1 MKYLKQFTQFLSEM
15 IFFRQL
21 FFLNNWEWGSG
32 WTPIEIII
40 SLLFLI
46 KFPMEGK
53 KAPNVMQVPFFLKQ
67 YLTPTPVA
75 RGRDG
80 LLEERCFGSLCISDQ
95 QFHGWQKNGA
105 RSGFPDRPMAH
116 YNFSIGNSSTRRGD
130 FPLPCRI
137 WKIVTASR
145 CLPKEKIKKAAPS
158 CAITLTAPRLQTN
171 DSLKCWFHR
180 GTYPGHIHQTRCR
193 SRFGNYPLPEALS
206 YDSSAKAGDTATVL
220 GIIWLLIAPRI
231 TLACAAPSRFGQ
243 IWPQDDSGGLPVASA
258 ISSGQVCPVQENRG
272 SPRGGPKTAQH
283 RLKGAAGQ

>member
-145 CLPKEKIKKAAPS
+145 CLPKEKIKKGGS
-158 CAITLTAPRLQTN
+158 FMCHHSYCA
-171 DSLKCWFHR
+171 SLANKW
-180 GTYPGHIHQTRCR
+180 Q
-193 SRFGNYPLPEALS
+193 SQ
-206 YDSSAKAGDTATVL
+206 VL
-220 GIIWLLIAPRI
+220 
-231 TLACAAPSRFGQ
+231 
-243 IWPQDDSGGLPVASA
+243 
-258 ISSGQVCPVQENRG
+258 ISSGYLPWTYSSNKVQVAIWEL
-272 SPRGGPKTAQH
+272 SPAWSPELWQQR
-283 RLKGAAGQ
+283 